1 MKIIFFG
8 GRHVRDF
15 IFPLKDN
22 FDLSLIV
29 TTDQAMADEA
39 ASEKTPYTKVLEIN
53 DRLINEIQKLEP
65 DLGIVAD
72 FGIILPKKLL
82 DIFPYGVINVHPSLL
97 PKYRGA
103 TPVQTAI
110 LNGEIKTGITI
121 IKVDEKM
128 DHGPIIYQEE
138 FDIKPGEFTQRF
150 LPYLFSKAAEILPE
164 VISQYAENDYE
175 LMEQDHH
182 NATYTKI
189 LKRDDGYVDAENPP
203 DHDTIIRMIN
213 ALSPWPGVWTKYK
226 LTDKEV
232 IIKFHPNGVIHVEGK
247 KPMLFKDFINGY
259 EKGAELL
266 KKLNL
271 S

>member
-8 GRHVRDF
+8 GRHVKSF
-15 IFPLKDN
+15 IFPLSDN
-22 FDLSLIV
+22 FDLDLIV
-29 TTDQAMADEA
+29 TTDQEMADEA
-39 ASEKTPYTKVLEIN
+39 AAEKIPFTKVLEIN
-53 DRLINEIQKLEP
+53 DKFIEEVKKLGA
-65 DLGIVAD
+65 DLGVVAD
-72 FGIILPKKLL
+72 FGIILPKKIL

-97 PKYRGA
+97 PKYRGS

-110 LNGEIKTGITI
+110 LNGETKTGITI

-138 FDIKPGEFTQRF
+138 FDIKKGEFTQRF
-150 LPYLFSKAAEILPE
+150 LPYLFRKAAEILPE
-164 VISQYAENDYE
+164 VITDYMDSDYE
-175 LMEQDHH
+175 LAPQDHE
-182 NATYTKI
+182 NATYTKM
-189 LKRDDGYVDAENPP
+189 LKRDDGYVDAQSAP
-203 DHDTIIRMIN
+203 DRDTIIRMIN
-213 ALSPWPGVWTKYK
+213 AYSPWPGVWTKYK

-259 EKGAELL
+259 EKGGELL

-271 S
+271 N